1 MLSAAAPATGA
12 PTAHRPHARTRKTK
26 TSVISRLNLASR
38 PFRNRTLPWT
48 TAGVVSLASLL
59 VIVYVLTEGSRAR
72 AQADASE
79 RTVAQLREE
88 RKVIEQQAAAVRQE
102 LPPEQAEVLEAA
114 HALVGRKTFSWSQL
128 FSDLESALPE
138 SVRVQRINVR
148 EVAQR
153 AGQTRADLEM
163 TVVGRSP
170 DDVTNMMT
178 EMSRLGSFAAMPVTE
193 NFKSERGERGY
204 EWTLRVGYVQRVK
217 RSGGGD
223 AAGESAAAAR
233 QASGAERAEAR
244 Q

>member
-1 MLSAAAPATGA
+1 M
-12 PTAHRPHARTRKTK
+12 
-26 TSVISRLNLASR
+26 ISKLNLASR

-48 TAGVVSLASLL
+48 TAVVVSLASLL

-79 RTVAQLREE
+79 RTVAQMREE
-88 RKVIEQQAAAVRQE
+88 RKVIEQQASAVRQE
-102 LPPEQAEVLEAA
+102 LPPDQAEVLEAA

-128 FSDLESALPE
+128 FSDLESALPA

-148 EVAQR
+148 EVSQR
-153 AGQTRADLEM
+153 AGQTQAELEM

-178 EMSRLGSFAAMPVTE
+178 EMSRLGSFAATPVTE

-204 EWTLRVGYVQRVK
+204 EWTLRVSYMQRVK

-223 AAGESAAAAR
+223 AAVES
-233 QASGAERAEAR
+233 AEAR

>member
-1 MLSAAAPATGA
+1 M
-12 PTAHRPHARTRKTK
+12 
-26 TSVISRLNLASR
+26 ISRLNLASR

-48 TAGVVSLASLL
+48 TAVVVSLASLL
-59 VIVYVLTEGSRAR
+59 AIVYVVTEGARAR
-72 AQADASE
+72 SQADASE
-79 RTVAQLREE
+79 RTVAQMREE

-102 LPPEQAEVLEAA
+102 LPPDQAKVLEAA

-153 AGQTRADLEM
+153 AGQTQAELEM
-163 TVVGRSP
+163 TVVGRAP
-170 DDVTNMMT
+170 EDVTNMMT

-204 EWTLRVGYVQRVK
+204 EWTLRVSYVQRVK
-217 RSGGGD
+217 RSGGD
-223 AAGESAAAAR
+223 AAGESAGAAR
-233 QASGAERAEAR
+233 KTSGAERAEAR
-244 Q
+244 R

>member
-1 MLSAAAPATGA
+1 M
-12 PTAHRPHARTRKTK
+12 
-26 TSVISRLNLASR
+26 ISRLNLASR

-48 TAGVVSLASLL
+48 TAVVVSLASLL
-59 VIVYVLTEGSRAR
+59 AIAYVLTEGARAR
-72 AQADASE
+72 SQADASE

-88 RKVIEQQAAAVRQE
+88 RKLIEQQAAAVRQE
-102 LPPEQAEVLEAA
+102 LPPDQAEVLEAA

-148 EVAQR
+148 EVSQR
-153 AGQTRADLEM
+153 AGQTRAELEM

-204 EWTLRVGYVQRVK
+204 EWTLRVSYVQRVK
-217 RSGGGD
+217 RSDGGD
-223 AAGESAAAAR
+223 AAGESAGSAR
-233 QASGAERAEAR
+233 EASGAERAEAR
-244 Q
+244 E

>member
-1 MLSAAAPATGA
+1 M
-12 PTAHRPHARTRKTK
+12 
-26 TSVISRLNLASR
+26 ISRLNLASR

-48 TAGVVSLASLL
+48 TAVVVSLASLL

-79 RTVAQLREE
+79 RTVAQMREE
-88 RKVIEQQAAAVRQE
+88 RKLIEQQAAAVRQE
-102 LPPEQAEVLEAA
+102 LPPDQAEVLEAA

-153 AGQTRADLEM
+153 GGQTQAELEM

-204 EWTLRVGYVQRVK
+204 EWTLRVSYVQRGK

-223 AAGESAAAAR
+223 AAGESAAGAR
-233 QASGAERAEAR
+233 PASGAERAEAR